1 MAVKASVTVT
11 ISCYRDT
18 DTITRYYKLQA
29 STAQTP
35 AKPSTLI
42 PSGWD
47 DTEPTYTSGSTNTL
61 YFVDRYV
68 FSDGTFQYTE
78 VSKSTSYEAAK
89 EAYNKALNAQSTA
102 NSVDNKV
109 KKLSGDPSNY
119 SQLND
124 DTAYIWGFTHDD
136 TADGHWYTENPLARD
151 KFISDYYDCM
161 GGEKYLINFEISTSC
176 KANRNNSNTD
186 LNIGYVGTAIGL
198 YYFNDQNVSQGITY
212 SQRTFGSEEAP
223 VSIISSIVTVPDNAR
238 KFRVFVQTEAWNNFS
253 GVIKVRNIR
262 VKKLLVQSSDVEY
275 YLSTSSSS
283 VTGGSWS
290 TNAPEWVDGKYM
302 WSRTKT
308 TYQNGAVTYTP
319 SENGTCIAGAKGS
332 TGTGIDSVT
341 EEYYLSTSKTS
352 QTGGSWSIT
361 PPTWSSGKYIWTR
374 SKIVYKNPTSTSY
387 TTPVCSS
394 EWEAINYLEIGGRN
408 YLTKKRELKFIKCS
422 TPVSYEYDSQSRIF
436 TITTSNEPVVWGE
449 GIKNNNY
456 YGSGDQIQLPY
467 GKTLCISF
475 EIKVSDLCYWNADV
489 NCFPIGD
496 TAWNGNDNDN
506 LSLRTIGGEAAI
518 NNGSQ
523 NAKYIDKVNE
533 WVKCYLTYTNSDS
546 RNINKVD
553 LYDNTSIGVNTPN
566 ITYQI
571 KNIKYEYGNKPTDW
585 SPAPEDAINDVTDY
599 IDQNV
604 DTLQRQIDGA
614 IQFWNGSSI
623 PTLNNYPASN
633 WTTEADKNNH
643 IADIYTIIQDVQGEL
658 KQGKGYRFDKV
669 NNNWVWVEITDN
681 ELSAVQTLAS
691 SKAKVYV
698 STPTVPYSIGDLWL
712 KDNKLYKCKTA
723 KDSNGSYSLSDWELA
738 TDYTND
744 SKALEVQEKLNNLEI
759 GGRNL
764 LLNTNFSKNDISK
777 YSGGNSTLSIV
788 DDTTYGKCLKV
799 IFSQSERFY
808 YNTKN
813 VWIQGQKYGISF
825 MMRTNDD
832 GVTVRPSRSI
842 ADYADNTMNVT
853 SSWQKYTGIINCT
866 QTADTGT
873 LSFSINKACTVY
885 ITLIKLE
892 KGNKC
897 TDWSPA
903 PEDLDNKIDN
913 IEKRNMYI
921 IKNSSEGYLQANG
934 TTGLGHMD
942 SINKEHTSEYIEVNQ
957 GETWIFQVWVTPTKA
972 SGRYLWMAYQLY
984 DNNKSLYNT
993 RQAYSIGDNTGTPQ
1007 YYYYTINIPSGVK
1020 YIRVSARM
1028 YNDGRIKL
1036 EKNTIPTGWSLAPED
1051 IDDKI
1056 SEINKSVSEVVVG
1069 TQTTTTAS
1077 WTGVASFDTLEDKQ
1091 QITYWLPQTSAN
1103 DVTLNLT
1110 LAGGTTTGAKPV
1122 YYSGT
1127 TRLGTHYPAGNA
1139 IRLTYRKNVTIGST
1153 TITDGWWADANYNTN
1168 DNTYDRIRFNKP
1180 IKVKS
1185 AINAG
1190 ELIVSDSNGYF
1201 KLTAGCSFNLDIPI
1215 LMCATSKSAGATDS
1229 TNNYLST
1236 PDGNIRYNTNNSWN
1250 ATQYKTLYLVG
1261 DIVGNIFIVDSTTPF
1276 TTTIPTTDNNKYYIS
1291 LGYMHTTYQMYLYPE
1306 HPIFKYVNGQFKNI
1320 SQIAYEAFTSEIG
1333 GRNLLIGSKKYNKS
1347 TPFKINNTV
1356 TNDSYLFNYFMK
1368 LTPIPNEYY
1377 VIQVKSDIPLAS
1389 SHGYNTANIG
1399 KFTFWLYIR
1408 NTGTTKVWGDF
1419 DNAQMFCSNDNS
1431 DNKRYLGSRN
1441 NTYYWLYKIPSNTQ
1455 DVGVRVN
1462 TYADSEHPITAN
1474 FWDFKI
1480 EKGNKATDW
1489 TSPPEDEYFNDNILL
1504 KTKDMITRIGNDII
1518 NYRNSVTEDT
1528 SRLFAPNNE
1537 EICKIFKSGG
1547 AWADIGSDLK
1557 YYIQK
1562 KILNLNDIVTY
1573 SIYASTDDTSPRSLS
1588 FFCGRG
1594 SNFYYQGA
1602 PTSIRGNTLRNN
1614 FGWIRYSY
1622 TFRITQ
1628 TMINDAS
1635 TYPNQELACR
1645 IESNAACTEGTYV
1658 YWSAPKLEFGEY
1670 VTDWAESPED
1680 LKNTVEEVS
1689 KYAQDT
1695 ASKLLLLDNEQG
1707 TGKVNS
1713 AISRINSL
1721 EGTITNLVKDDKGMV
1736 SMTQTGSGIK
1746 LDMTP
1751 ITKNI
1756 NELLD
1761 AIKGVA
1767 TSGDLKGLS
1776 DELKKQLQELTDR
1789 TAYINASTDNQGR
1802 PVITLGATNS
1812 PFKVEI
1818 TNEAINFIQNG
1829 QIIAYA
1835 NGQKFYNL
1843 RTVVQQDVQI
1853 GVGPGFI
1860 WKTRESGNMGLTWVS
1875 GS

>member
-290 TNAPEWVDGKYM
+290 TTAPAWVDGKYM

-319 SENGTCIAGAKGS
+319 SENGTCIAGAKGATGNTGA

-341 EEYYLSTSKTS
+341 EEYYLSTSKTT
-352 QTGGSWSIT
+352 QNGGSWSTT

-394 EWEAINYLEIGGRN
+394 EWEAVNELEHKVDNIEVGVRNLLRKTDNPQSPYFHSTGELVENELFNNCNIRKTSTQWGGIKFDFNTQIINRN
-408 YLTKKRELKFIKCS
+408 LVK
-422 TPVSYEYDSQSRIF
+422 PGDIF
-436 TITTSNEPVVWGE
+436 TYSIWGKLSDNETKEIIVAVTAEGTENGAYKRFINTQGVTGDNKLSTSW
-449 GIKNNNY
+449 KRFY
-456 YGSGDQIQLPY
+456 YTFSVPA
-467 GKTLCISF
+467 SR
-475 EIKVSDLCYWNADV
+475 
-489 NCFPIGD
+489 FP
-496 TAWNGNDNDN
+496 
-506 LSLRTIGGEAAI
+506 E
-518 NNGSQ
+518 NNGSIGSFRFEQ
-523 NAKYIDKVNE
+523 NVASSEN
-533 WVKCYLTYTNSDS
+533 CYVMWACPKLE
-546 RNINKVD
+546 K
-553 LYDNTSIGVNTPN
+553 
-566 ITYQI
+566 
-571 KNIKYEYGNKPTDW
+571 GNKPTDW
-585 SPAPEDAINDVTDY
+585 SP
-599 IDQNV
+599 
-604 DTLQRQIDGA
+604 
-614 IQFWNGSSI
+614 S
-623 PTLNNYPASN
+623 
-633 WTTEADKNNH
+633 
-643 IADIYTIIQDVQGEL
+643 
-658 KQGKGYRFDKV
+658 
-669 NNNWVWVEITDN
+669 
-681 ELSAVQTLAS
+681 
-691 SKAKVYV
+691 
-698 STPTVPYSIGDLWL
+698 
-712 KDNKLYKCKTA
+712 
-723 KDSNGSYSLSDWELA
+723 
-738 TDYTND
+738 
-744 SKALEVQEKLNNLEI
+744 
-759 GGRNL
+759 
-764 LLNTNFSKNDISK
+764 
-777 YSGGNSTLSIV
+777 
-788 DDTTYGKCLKV
+788 
-799 IFSQSERFY
+799 
-808 YNTKN
+808 
-813 VWIQGQKYGISF
+813 
-825 MMRTNDD
+825 
-832 GVTVRPSRSI
+832 
-842 ADYADNTMNVT
+842 
-853 SSWQKYTGIINCT
+853 
-866 QTADTGT
+866 
-873 LSFSINKACTVY
+873 
-885 ITLIKLE
+885 
-892 KGNKC
+892 
-897 TDWSPA
+897 

-1306 HPIFKYVNGQFKNI
+1306 HPIFKYLNGQFKNI

-1347 TPFKINNTV
+1347 NPFKINNTV
-1356 TNDSYLFNYFMK
+1356 INDSYLFNYFMK

-1431 DNKRYLGSRN
+1431 DNKRYLGSKN
-1441 NTYYWLYKIPSNTQ
+1441 NTYYWLYKMPSNTQ
-1455 DVGVRVN
+1455 DVGVCVN